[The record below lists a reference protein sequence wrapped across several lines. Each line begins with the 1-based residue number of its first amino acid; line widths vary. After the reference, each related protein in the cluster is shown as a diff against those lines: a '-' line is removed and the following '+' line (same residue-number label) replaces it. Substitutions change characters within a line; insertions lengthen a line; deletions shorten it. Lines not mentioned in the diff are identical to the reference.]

1 MVGCDWS
8 VGGSGKV
15 VRMRV
20 FKELRTPNDVGEEG
34 WRWVAPCGSSDVILR
49 LLALILIF
57 GFSVT
62 GQTSSGN
69 LPHPLSVI

>member
-20 FKELRTPNDVGEEG
+20 FRELRTSNDVGEEG
-34 WRWVAPCGSSDVILR
+34 WRWVAPWGSRDVILR
-49 LLALILIF
+49 LLALILIL
-57 GFSVT
+57 GSSVME
-62 GQTSSGN
+62 QTSSGN
-69 LPHPLSVI
+69 LHHPLSVI